1 MLLRTCR
8 RAARPFVAKAF
19 QPMHR
24 RQLHPQPSCQPAKR
38 PRPRPQMVNPVLDS
52 KGLAVCV
59 VKDVEGEWD
68 TKTRASVC
76 VITLFCYNPVIP
88 QCGRS
93 CIRAI

>member
-1 MLLRTCR
+1 MG
-8 RAARPFVAKAF
+8 
-19 QPMHR
+19 
-24 RQLHPQPSCQPAKR
+24 
-38 PRPRPQMVNPVLDS
+38 NPVLDS

-68 TKTRASVC
+68 IKTRASVC
-76 VITLFCYNPVIP
+76 VITLFCYDPVIP